1 MSMNKICVFA
11 GTTEG
16 RRLAQLLAAN
26 GMDVTACVAT
36 EYGQTLLS
44 PSECLR
50 KRWNA

>member
-26 GMDVTACVAT
+26 GMDVTA
-36 EYGQTLLS
+36 
-44 PSECLR
+44 
-50 KRWNA
+50 